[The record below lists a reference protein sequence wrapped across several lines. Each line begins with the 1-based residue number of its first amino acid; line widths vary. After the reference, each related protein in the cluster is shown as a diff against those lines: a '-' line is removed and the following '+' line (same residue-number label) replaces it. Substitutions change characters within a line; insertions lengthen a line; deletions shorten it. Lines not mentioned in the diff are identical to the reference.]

1 MEGRRRSATFV
12 PVYSR
17 YLTTRK
23 VSLSR
28 ESTCATHTHDTRQME
43 LELVKWNVQTKLY
56 SRGLFLVDFLAG
68 LDDFVSILSFIVWL
82 NVYFAR
88 FQWNKQKF
96 ISYVKRLIP
105 FYSKHFATS
114 PLFGWWTFTAYI
126 AHTRVT
132 ITFIMCHRRCS
143 IRTACVL
150 TYLFMFGEKVHYLES
165 NAWNVIKSKTFH
177 QI

>member
-1 MEGRRRSATFV
+1 MFV
-12 PVYSR
+12 LISYSGWR
-17 YLTTRK
+17 GGGGVVHLFLFTQDIWQQEKFLFPENRHAPYI
-23 VSLSR
+23 
-28 ESTCATHTHDTRQME
+28 HDTRQME

-114 PLFGWWTFTAYI
+114 PLFGWWTFTAYTAHI
-126 AHTRVT
+126 HTR
-132 ITFIMCHRRCS
+132 
-143 IRTACVL
+143 
-150 TYLFMFGEKVHYLES
+150 HYYFYYVS
-165 NAWNVIKSKTFH
+165 
-177 QI
+177 